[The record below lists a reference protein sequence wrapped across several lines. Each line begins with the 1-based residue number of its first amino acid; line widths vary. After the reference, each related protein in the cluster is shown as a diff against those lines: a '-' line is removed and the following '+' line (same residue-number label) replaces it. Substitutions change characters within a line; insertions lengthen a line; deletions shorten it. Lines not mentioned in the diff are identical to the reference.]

1 MGLDINMIAFVG
13 SIIRLIFIYKFSMK
27 KQDLAHQMNSDKEEK
42 KDILTGSIFII
53 AFIIWGVLTYV
64 IKW

>member
-1 MGLDINMIAFVG
+1 MIAFVG
-13 SIIRLIFIYKFSMK
+13 SIMRLVFIYKFSMN
-27 KQDLAHQMNSDKEEK
+27 KQDLANQMNSDKEEK

>member
-13 SIIRLIFIYKFSMK
+13 SIIRLVFIYKFSMK
-27 KQDLAHQMNSDKEEK
+27 KQDLANQMNSDKEEK